1 MSSERPTLA
10 DVARV
15 AGVHVSI
22 VSKVLN
28 DRSDVSVKD
37 ETRERIQVAARK
49 LNYRPNAFAR
59 GLRLAQ
65 TKTAGI
71 LVPTLR
77 NPVLATIV
85 RAASRRAWEKGF
97 VVAIAEDAEA
107 EQDFLAI
114 EAFERLVMEGRIDG
128 LFVLSARSN
137 SPLINR
143 FHTYSVPTVFV
154 NRRNPGGTH
163 SVSMMEEEAGRL
175 AAGHLIDLGHSNIAH
190 IGPMRVDTAAR
201 RQVGFAEACHE
212 RRVVQIQK
220 DVPFTEEGGREG
232 VIELLDLANPPTAV
246 FASNIN
252 IAIGALAGARQAGAQ
267 VPRDLSI
274 IGYDDDPIAQFLEV
288 PLTTIRM
295 PLDELGRKGIDVLL
309 EEIEGKEPESVVVST
324 SPELIERESTSAP
337 APPDD

>member
-1 MSSERPTLA
+1 MPAERPTLA

-22 VSKVLN
+22 VSKILN
-28 DRSDVSVKD
+28 DRPDVNVRD
-37 ETRERIQVAARK
+37 ETRERIHVAARK

-59 GLRLAQ
+59 GLRTAQ

-71 LVPTLR
+71 LVPSLR

-85 RAASRRAWEKGF
+85 RAASRRAWEHGF

-114 EAFERLVMEGRIDG
+114 EAFEKLVMEGRIDG
-128 LFVLSARSN
+128 LFVLSARTN
-137 SPLINR
+137 SPLVSR

-154 NRRNPGGTH
+154 NRRNPAGTH

-175 AAGHLIDLGHSNIAH
+175 AAEHLIDLGHKAIAH

-201 RQVGFAEACHE
+201 RQVGFAQVCDQEGIIHL
-212 RRVVQIQK
+212 QK
-220 DVPFTEEGGREG
+220 DVPFTEEGGRKA
-232 VIELLDLANPPTAV
+232 VRELLTLSNAPTAV

-252 IAIGALAGARQAGAQ
+252 LAIGAVAGARDAGAKI
-267 VPRDLSI
+267 PGDLSLV
-274 IGYDDDPIAQFLEV
+274 GYDDDPIAEYLEV
-288 PLTTIRM
+288 ALTTVRM
-295 PLDELGRKGIDVLL
+295 PLKELGRAGIDALL
-309 EEIEGKEPESVVVST
+309 KEIGGEESDSVVVPTPPKLMVRDST
-324 SPELIERESTSAP
+324 AATRG
-337 APPDD
+337 